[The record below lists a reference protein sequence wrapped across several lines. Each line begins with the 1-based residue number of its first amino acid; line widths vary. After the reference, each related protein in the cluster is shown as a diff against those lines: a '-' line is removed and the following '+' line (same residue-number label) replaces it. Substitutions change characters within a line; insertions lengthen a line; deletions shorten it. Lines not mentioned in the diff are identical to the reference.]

1 MVRRA
6 PGSERFGRGERA
18 RGTATVDGVSTGAPV
33 AGVAVGTGDAATDP
47 SPAFAGAVM
56 AGVVVIWG
64 LGPPIT
70 KLISAPALV
79 GVSVRFW
86 LSIPLVWAVTYATGG
101 RVTKEVLRRTA
112 LAGAL
117 FGINLAFVFSA
128 LHHSSVAV
136 LAVIQ
141 TLQPGIVLLV
151 AGRWL
156 GERATGW
163 HISWTAVGV
172 VGVVVAILGGDPEV
186 RGSALGVV
194 FGVASM
200 LTFTGYYLIN
210 RRARS
215 TTPISPME
223 WMCGVTLFAGL
234 FITPIA
240 LASSSVDDYR
250 QLAGLD
256 WLYLLFVAVVVGI
269 VGHTMMSWAHR
280 FIPAARSSLILL
292 AMNIVAI
299 AAAWPIHDEP
309 VTLVQAAGGI
319 VVLIAVAAVLSRPAS
334 VRLVPVRA

>member
-1 MVRRA
+1 
-6 PGSERFGRGERA
+6 
-18 RGTATVDGVSTGAPV
+18 
-33 AGVAVGTGDAATDP
+33 
-47 SPAFAGAVM
+47 M
-56 AGVVVIWG
+56 AMVVVIWG

-86 LSIPLVWAVTYATGG
+86 LSVPIVWILTYATGG
-101 RVTKEVLRRTA
+101 RVTREVLRRTA
-112 LAGAL
+112 FAGAL
-117 FGINLAFVFSA
+117 FGVNLAFVFSA

-156 GERATGW
+156 GERATPW
-163 HISWTAVGV
+163 HIAWTAVGV
-172 VGVVVAILGGDPEV
+172 LGVVVAILGGDPEV
-186 RGSALGVV
+186 RGSALGIA

-210 RRARS
+210 RQARS
-215 TTPISPME
+215 TTSISPME

-240 LASSSVDDYR
+240 LLSSSADDYR
-250 QLAGLD
+250 ELAGVD
-256 WLYLLFVAVVVGI
+256 WLYLLFVAVIVGI

-280 FIPAARSSLILL
+280 YIPAARSSLFLL
-292 AMNIVAI
+292 AMNVVAI

-309 VTLVQAAGGI
+309 VTVVQAIGGL
-319 VVLIAVAAVLSRPAS
+319 VVLVAVAAVLRRPAS
-334 VRLVPVRA
+334 VRVEALPARS

>member
-1 MVRRA
+1 
-6 PGSERFGRGERA
+6 
-18 RGTATVDGVSTGAPV
+18 
-33 AGVAVGTGDAATDP
+33 
-47 SPAFAGAVM
+47 
-56 AGVVVIWG
+56 
-64 LGPPIT
+64 
-70 KLISAPALV
+70 
-79 GVSVRFW
+79 
-86 LSIPLVWAVTYATGG
+86 
-101 RVTKEVLRRTA
+101 
-112 LAGAL
+112 
-117 FGINLAFVFSA
+117 
-128 LHHSSVAV
+128 
-136 LAVIQ
+136 
-141 TLQPGIVLLV
+141 
-151 AGRWL
+151 
-156 GERATGW
+156 
-163 HISWTAVGV
+163 
-172 VGVVVAILGGDPEV
+172 
-186 RGSALGVV
+186 
-194 FGVASM
+194 M

-240 LASSSVDDYR
+240 LATSSLDDYR
-250 QLAGLD
+250 QLAGAD

-334 VRLVPVRA
+334 VRLVPVRPDGRSTACRGADAAAVGDDASDGAPRVRRPATGRSSRRAAWRRSATRSPVRAAGVSGVLVPQIFAPPWAALGAAAACDEDIELASGIAMAFVRSPLETAMAALDLDRLSGGRFTLGLGSSVRAWNVDRFGVDYDRPVARLRELVGLVKRMVTLDEQPTIGRFEGEFWHVDLDGIRLPRPTGRRCRSRSPRCGRR

>member
-1 MVRRA
+1 
-6 PGSERFGRGERA
+6 
-18 RGTATVDGVSTGAPV
+18 VSAEASV
-33 AGVAVGTGDAATDP
+33 AGVAAEEGIPTHTSATV
-47 SPAFAGAVM
+47 AGAVM
-56 AGVVVIWG
+56 ASVIVIWG

-70 KLISAPALV
+70 KLISAPPLV
-79 GVSVRFW
+79 GVSMRFW
-86 LSIPLVWAVTYATGG
+86 ISVPIVWAITYAMGG
-101 RVTKEVLRRTA
+101 RVTKEVLRNTA

-117 FGINLAFVFSA
+117 FGVNLAFVFSA
-128 LHHSSVAV
+128 LQHSSVAV

-163 HISWTAVGV
+163 HVTWTAIGVLGVGI
-172 VGVVVAILGGDPEV
+172 AILGGDPEV
-186 RGSALGVV
+186 RGSALGVI

-215 TTPISPME
+215 TTAISPME

-240 LASSSVDDYR
+240 LATSSLDDYR
-250 QLAGLD
+250 QLAGAD
-256 WLYLLFVAVVVGI
+256 WLYLLFIAIVVGL

-280 FIPAARSSLILL
+280 FIPAARSSLFLL
-292 AMNIVAI
+292 AMNVVAI

-309 VTLVQAAGGI
+309 VTLVQAGGGI
-319 VVLIAVAAVLSRPAS
+319 VVLVAVTAVLSRPAS
-334 VRLVPVRA
+334 VRVVPIRPATD